1 MNYNNYH
8 FRQKEDTNL
17 AANKEVESAKLA
29 RDTETFLASGGE
41 IKFSEIGAA
50 KELTPDNVNTRMMRR
65 KNKTVGIE

>member
-8 FRQKEDTNL
+8 FRQKEDTKL

-29 RDTETFLASGGE
+29 RDIETFLASGGK

-65 KNKTVGIE
+65 KAKQV